1 MNRLGSGETLVEEG
15 MGGESRVGVNDF
27 CRLGAGG
34 FNHFEILERFHA
46 DVGESRLRGAAERP
60 RATDLQIF
68 LRKLKTILRIH
79 HRLKPRHARG
89 ASAAQEEEAVRL
101 LVAPGHAAAELV
113 YLRKAKAL
121 RALNGDDRGVWDVDP
136 YLNNRR

>member
-46 DVGESRLRGAAERP
+46 DVGYAPLLAA
-60 RATDLQIF
+60 
-68 LRKLKTILRIH
+68 
-79 HRLKPRHARG
+79 
-89 ASAAQEEEAVRL
+89 
-101 LVAPGHAAAELV
+101 
-113 YLRKAKAL
+113 
-121 RALNGDDRGVWDVDP
+121 
-136 YLNNRR
+136 